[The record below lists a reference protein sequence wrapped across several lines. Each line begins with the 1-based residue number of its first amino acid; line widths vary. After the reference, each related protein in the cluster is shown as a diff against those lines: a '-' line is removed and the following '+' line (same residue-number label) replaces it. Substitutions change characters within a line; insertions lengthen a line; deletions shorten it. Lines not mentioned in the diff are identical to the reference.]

1 MKTVRESNFLPS
13 LSDTGST
20 LTQALCGAIARYA
33 ACPATTRCEIA
44 VSCQPDKRE

>member
-20 LTQALCGAIARYA
+20 LTQALCGAIARYGLPCNGRA
-33 ACPATTRCEIA
+33 G
-44 VSCQPDKRE
+44 